1 MGVLQKSPSKIQ
13 SKRTTALS
21 CPSPVLLTWPFLAG
35 GGHIFNDLSAGNPFL
50 SMEEAG
56 EDLAPG
62 PWSLWE
68 KKSEKSGAEMLQKQ
82 KITLFSTSPG
92 WDLLKKALGREEGR
106 AAGFGCF

>member
-1 MGVLQKSPSKIQ
+1 
-13 SKRTTALS
+13 
-21 CPSPVLLTWPFLAG
+21 
-35 GGHIFNDLSAGNPFL
+35 
-50 SMEEAG
+50 MEEAG

-68 KKSEKSGAEMLQKQ
+68 KMNEKSGAEMLQKQ
-82 KITLFSTSPG
+82 KTTLFSTSPG